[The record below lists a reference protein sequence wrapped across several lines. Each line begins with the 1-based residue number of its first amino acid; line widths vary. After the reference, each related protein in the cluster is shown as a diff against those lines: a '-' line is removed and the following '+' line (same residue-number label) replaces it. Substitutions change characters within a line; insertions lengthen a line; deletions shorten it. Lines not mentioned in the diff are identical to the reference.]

1 MLIFNYSFISL
12 FRFNN
17 LMNSELPRHPT
28 IFLFMNRLQTN
39 IYENGVSVVAQV
51 NAGRQTK
58 YRATLEAQRLARRAL
73 QVEQNYDEGL
83 LTPTEV
89 LQIASVH
96 YDDDRLIEVMRQ
108 AADNE
113 ELLPEDTSLPSSKL
127 LNVLG

>member
-1 MLIFNYSFISL
+1 
-12 FRFNN
+12 
-17 LMNSELPRHPT
+17 MNSELPRHPT

-51 NAGRQTK
+51 NAGRQNK

-113 ELLPEDTSLPSSKL
+113 ELIPEDTTLPSSKF
-127 LNVLG
+127 VLS